1 MREKVKTQ
9 KREKRERGD
18 IVEREREREG
28 GNLYTTAKSNLRL
41 DTNILPTNW

>member
-9 KREKRERGD
+9 KREKRERGYW
-18 IVEREREREG
+18 REREG